1 MGWWLATDADAD
13 RARRQAGGWIKRF
26 DPRFWTVN
34 FPRPMMAGVTTTAPD
49 ALRVDAVF
57 YRTDDLAGL
66 IWEAADTID
75 HPLLR
80 YETARDFR
88 QCTLAFRWRS
98 SGLMPL
104 DAINGPTLTIEGRDA
119 SGGAKSWYVR
129 LWNYAE
135 GTPEDAMIRLDFGAM
150 DGGFTLPADADPVW
164 AGDID
169 RMFVSL
175 VPPGYTGI
183 SAELAA
189 PAEAWVEL
197 TGMVSDGAGSTLAIG
212 DGLVPPHG
220 LMIATGY
227 DDAYNQTPA
236 RVLRQILALGYRG
249 AIDHYVGMSHYF
261 RLEWNAGAGLHL
273 VSLTGGTLN
282 VAAEAWHKDFLARA
296 AALGFEVILSM
307 SYELLDQHCWNDWKQ
322 RAADGSPAL
331 TGWDPPST
339 LLSPASDP
347 AMNYLCTVA
356 TAFATLA
363 AGVGSVHFQ
372 IGEPWW
378 WTRAD
383 GTICLHDDA
392 ARAALGTDADGVAS
406 LIGPQTDA
414 QKAVLDAAGALLS
427 ASTATIG
434 AAVRAVAPDADLAL
448 LAYLPTVLDP
458 RMPEAV
464 RANMPVGWASP
475 AFDRLQLEDYDWV
488 QAGDTGVS
496 ARGAAFATERLGYPP
511 GQQDYFSGFVLN
523 ASDAATFWPRIEA
536 AARAA
541 QARGTSRAF
550 IWALPQVARD
560 GFTVFDSGEESAVQA
575 FDDVDFPLSLGAEA
589 SVAPAFSTA
598 IVTTAAGVEQRNADW
613 ADARLRF
620 DAGPGVRSEEDI
632 ATLIAFF
639 RARRGAARAFRFR
652 DPFDASSGGAVPTP
666 LDQPLGI
673 GDGTTASFPLVKRYG
688 EGNDAQVRRIT
699 RPVAGSLRVAVG
711 GAEAVTGWSLL
722 DGGIVSFVTAPA
734 PGAEIS
740 AGYLFDVPVRF
751 AEDSLEVGRS
761 TFLAGEA
768 PTVPL
773 IEVREA

>member
-1 MGWWLATDADAD
+1 MGWWLAGDADAT
-13 RARRQAGGWIKRF
+13 RARKQAGGWIKRF

-34 FPRPMMAGVTTTAPD
+34 FPRPMMAGVTTTGGQ

-88 QCTLAFRWRS
+88 QCKLAFRWRS

-119 SGGAKSWYVR
+119 SGAAKSWYVR

-135 GTPEDAMIRLDFGAM
+135 GTPEDATIRLDFGAM
-150 DGGFTLPADADPVW
+150 EGGFALPADADPVW

-169 RMFVSL
+169 RLFVSL
-175 VPPGYTGI
+175 VPPGYTGA
-183 SAELAA
+183 SAELTA
-189 PAEAWVEL
+189 PAEAWLEL
-197 TGMVSDGAGSTLAIG
+197 TGIVSDGAGSTLAIG

-236 RVLRQILALGYRG
+236 RVLRQILGLGYRG

-282 VAAEAWHKDFLARA
+282 VAAEAWHRDFLARA
-296 AALGFEVILSM
+296 AALGFEVILSL

-347 AMNYLCTVA
+347 AMGYLRTVA
-356 TAFATLA
+356 TAFAVLA
-363 AGVGSVHFQ
+363 AGAGPVCFQ

-392 ARAALGTDADGVAS
+392 ARAALGPDVDGMTS
-406 LIGPQTDA
+406 LIGPLDDA
-414 QKAVLDAAGALLS
+414 RQAVLDAAGALLS
-427 ASTATIG
+427 ASTASIG
-434 AAVRAVAPDADLAL
+434 AAVRAVAPDAELSL
-448 LAYLPTVLDP
+448 LTYLPTVLDP

-488 QAGDTGVS
+488 QAGDTGAS
-496 ARGAAFATERLGYPP
+496 ARGAAFATERLGYPS
-511 GQQDYFSGFVLN
+511 GRQDYFSGFVLN
-523 ASDAATFWPRIEA
+523 AADAATFWPRIEA
-536 AARAA
+536 AARAG
-541 QARGTSRAF
+541 QARGVTRAF
-550 IWALPQVARD
+550 LWALPQVARD
-560 GFTVFDSGEESAVQA
+560 GFTVFDLGEDAMQA
-575 FDDVDFPLSLGAEA
+575 FDDVDFPLALGAQA

-620 DAGPGVRSEEDI
+620 DAGPGVRSEDDI

-652 DPFDASSGGAVPTP
+652 DPFDSGAA
-666 LDQPLGI
+666 DESLGI
-673 GDGTTASFPLVKRYG
+673 GDGTTTGFPLVKRYG
-688 EGNDAQVRRIT
+688 DGAAAQVRRIT
-699 RPVAGSLRVAVG
+699 RPVAGSVRVSVGGVAV
-711 GAEAVTGWSLL
+711 TDGWSLL

-734 PGAEIS
+734 AGAEVT

-751 AEDSLEVGRS
+751 EQDNLEVSRS

-768 PTVPL
+768 PSVPL
-773 IEVREA
+773 IEVRPEGLGA

>member
-1 MGWWLATDADAD
+1 MGWWLAGDADAV
-13 RARRQAGGWIKRF
+13 RAQKRAGSWIKRF

-34 FPRPMMAGVTTTAPD
+34 FPRPMMAGVATTAPD
-49 ALRVDAVF
+49 ALRVDSVF
-57 YRTDDLAGL
+57 YRSDDLAGL

-88 QCTLAFRWRS
+88 TCTLAFRWRS

-119 SGGAKSWYVR
+119 SGAAKSWFVR

-135 GTPEDAMIRLDFGAM
+135 GTPEDATVTLDFGAM
-150 DGGFTLPADADPVW
+150 DGGFALPADADPVW

-169 RMFVSL
+169 RLFVSL
-175 VPPGYTGI
+175 VPPGYTGV
-183 SAELAA
+183 SGELPA

-197 TGMVSDGAGSTLAIG
+197 SGMISDGAGSTLAVG

-236 RVLRQILALGYRG
+236 RILRQIVGLGYRG

-261 RLEWNAGAGLHL
+261 RLEWNAGAALHL

-282 VAAEAWHKDFLARA
+282 VAAEAWHRDFLTRA
-296 AALGFEVILSM
+296 TALGFEVILSM
-307 SYELLDQHCWNDWKQ
+307 SYEVLDQHCWNDWKQ

-347 AMNYLCTVA
+347 AMNYLRTVA
-356 TAFATLA
+356 MAFATLA
-363 AGVGSVHFQ
+363 AEAGLVRFQ

-392 ARAALGTDADGVAS
+392 ARAALGPDIGLVTS
-406 LIGPQTDA
+406 LIGPQGDA
-414 QKAVLDAAGALLS
+414 QKAVLDAAGALLA
-427 ASTATIG
+427 ASTASIG
-434 AAVRAVAPDADLAL
+434 AAVKVVAPDAEIL
-448 LAYLPTVLDP
+448 LLTYLPTVLDP

-464 RANMPVGWASP
+464 RANLPAGWASP

-488 QAGDTGVS
+488 QAGDTGAS
-496 ARGAAFATERLGYPP
+496 ARGAAFATARLGYPP
-511 GQQDYFSGFVLN
+511 DAQDYFSGFVLN
-523 ASDAATFWPRIEA
+523 AADAATFWPRIEA

-541 QARGTSRAF
+541 QARGVSRAF
-550 IWALPQVARD
+550 VWALPQVARD
-560 GFTVFDSGEESAVQA
+560 GFTVFDMGEGDVQA
-575 FDDVDFPLSLGAEA
+575 FDDVDFPLALGREA
-589 SVAPAFSTA
+589 SVTPAFSTA

-620 DAGPGVRSEEDI
+620 DAGPGVRSEADI

-652 DPFDASSGGAVPTP
+652 DPFDSSSGDAVPTP
-666 LDQPLGI
+666 MDQSLGLC
-673 GDGTTASFPLVKRYG
+673 DGVATSFPLVKRYG
-688 EGNDAQVRRIT
+688 YGDEAQVRRIT
-699 RPVAGSLRVAVG
+699 RPVVASVRIAVG
-711 GAEAVTGWSLL
+711 GAEASGWSLL
-722 DGGIVSFVTAPA
+722 ADGIVAFETAPA
-734 PGAEIS
+734 AGAEIT

-751 AEDSLEVGRS
+751 AEDMLEVSRS
-761 TFLAGEA
+761 TFQAGDA
-768 PTVPL
+768 PNVPL
-773 IEVREA
+773 IEVREP

>member
-1 MGWWLATDADAD
+1 MGWWLATDADAV
-13 RARRQAGGWIKRF
+13 RARKQAGGWIKRF

-98 SGLMPL
+98 SGLIPL

-119 SGGAKSWYVR
+119 SGAAKSWYVR

-135 GTPEDAMIRLDFGAM
+135 GTPENATVTLDFGAM
-150 DGGFTLPADADPVW
+150 DGGFALPADADPVW

-169 RMFVSL
+169 RMFISL
-175 VPPGYTGI
+175 VPPGYTGTPG
-183 SAELAA
+183 ELAT
-189 PAEAWVEL
+189 PADGWVEL
-197 TGMVSDGAGSTLAIG
+197 TDMAGDGAGSTLAIG

-261 RLEWNAGAGLHL
+261 RLEWNAGAELHL

-282 VAAEAWHKDFLARA
+282 VAAEAWHRDFLERA
-296 AALGFEVILSM
+296 AALGFEVILSL

-339 LLSPASDP
+339 LLSPASVP
-347 AMNYLCTVA
+347 AMRYLRTVA
-356 TAFATLA
+356 TAFAVLA
-363 AGVGSVHFQ
+363 AGAGPVRFQ

-392 ARAALGTDADGVAS
+392 ARAALGSGVDGVTS
-406 LIGPQTDA
+406 LIGPQSDA
-414 QKAVLDAAGALLS
+414 QKAALDAAGALLS
-427 ASTATIG
+427 ASTASIG
-434 AAVRAVAPDADLAL
+434 AAVKAVAPDADLAL
-448 LAYLPTVLDP
+448 LTYLPTVLDP

-488 QAGDTGVS
+488 QADDTGAS
-496 ARGAAFATERLGYPP
+496 ARGAAYATGRLGYPP

-523 ASDAATFWPRIEA
+523 AADAATFWPRIEA
-536 AARAA
+536 AARAG
-541 QARGTSRAF
+541 QARGVARAF
-550 IWALPQVARD
+550 LWALPQVARD
-560 GFTVFDSGEESAVQA
+560 GFTVFDLGEDAMQA
-575 FDDVDFPLSLGAEA
+575 FDDVDFPLAIGAQA

-620 DAGPGVRSEEDI
+620 DAGPGVRSEDDI

-652 DPFDASSGGAVPTP
+652 DPFDFGAA
-666 LDQPLGI
+666 DESLGI
-673 GDGTTASFPLVKRYG
+673 GDGTTTSFPLVKRYG
-688 EGNDAQVRRIT
+688 EGAEAQVRRIT
-699 RPVAGSLRVAVG
+699 RPVTDSVRVAVG
-711 GAEAVTGWSLL
+711 GVEATGGWSLL
-722 DGGIVSFVTAPA
+722 DGGIVSFATAPA
-734 PGAEIS
+734 TGAEVT

-751 AEDSLEVGRS
+751 EQDSLEVNRS

-768 PTVPL
+768 PSVPL
-773 IEVREA
+773 VEVREA